1 MFLAQRYP
9 VERVAAIIVL
19 LWGICLILTPTC
31 TSYHGLFVQRFFL
44 GALESGVSPMFMMI
58 IGSWYRKNEQAFRIG
73 MWYSLTGYTA
83 TFSPLINYGLGHI
96 EGKLNAWTYMYF
108 FAGGEF
114 FLFLFLLPFFGD
126 FFSGDE
132 MRWDETRR
140 EEKRRKKTLWLT
152 HTHHDFFRRHHDIMV
167 HRHILLPRPRSR
179 PSQILLL
186 SRQIHF
192 SRSTTNQQLG
202 RTKHQMEKRP
212 SHGIINRSEILASFL
227 DGMSCN
233 GNVLPLEI
241 PPFLPPPLFL
251 LLSIYFPAMACFSLL
266 ILLLQQKR
274 SATAPSPPSC
284 PSSSPDS
291 ASVPSTRSSSRCP
304 QEPTAA
310 PSCS

>member
-114 FLFLFLLPFFGD
+114 FFPFHFSLSLGIS
-126 FFSGDE
+126 FSGDE
-132 MRWDETRR
+132 TRQ
-140 EEKRRKKTLWLT
+140 EEKRRRKKTL
-152 HTHHDFFRRHHDIMV
+152 
-167 HRHILLPRPRSR
+167 
-179 PSQILLL
+179 
-186 SRQIHF
+186 
-192 SRSTTNQQLG
+192 
-202 RTKHQMEKRP
+202 
-212 SHGIINRSEILASFL
+212 
-227 DGMSCN
+227 
-233 GNVLPLEI
+233 
-241 PPFLPPPLFL
+241 
-251 LLSIYFPAMACFSLL
+251 
-266 ILLLQQKR
+266 
-274 SATAPSPPSC
+274 
-284 PSSSPDS
+284 
-291 ASVPSTRSSSRCP
+291 
-304 QEPTAA
+304 
-310 PSCS
+310 

>member
-114 FLFLFLLPFFGD
+114 FSFFFLLPFFGD
-126 FFSGDE
+126 SFSGDE
-132 MRWDETRR
+132 TRQ
-140 EEKRRKKTLWLT
+140 EEKRRRKKTL
-152 HTHHDFFRRHHDIMV
+152 
-167 HRHILLPRPRSR
+167 
-179 PSQILLL
+179 
-186 SRQIHF
+186 
-192 SRSTTNQQLG
+192 
-202 RTKHQMEKRP
+202 
-212 SHGIINRSEILASFL
+212 
-227 DGMSCN
+227 
-233 GNVLPLEI
+233 
-241 PPFLPPPLFL
+241 
-251 LLSIYFPAMACFSLL
+251 
-266 ILLLQQKR
+266 
-274 SATAPSPPSC
+274 
-284 PSSSPDS
+284 
-291 ASVPSTRSSSRCP
+291 
-304 QEPTAA
+304 
-310 PSCS
+310 

>member
-114 FLFLFLLPFFGD
+114 FLFFSSPFLWGFLFWRR
-126 FFSGDE
+126 DE
-132 MRWDETRR
+132 MRR
-140 EEKRRKKTLWLT
+140 EEKKKKDT
-152 HTHHDFFRRHHDIMV
+152 
-167 HRHILLPRPRSR
+167 
-179 PSQILLL
+179 
-186 SRQIHF
+186 
-192 SRSTTNQQLG
+192 STN
-202 RTKHQMEKRP
+202 P
-212 SHGIINRSEILASFL
+212 
-227 DGMSCN
+227 
-233 GNVLPLEI
+233 
-241 PPFLPPPLFL
+241 
-251 LLSIYFPAMACFSLL
+251 Y
-266 ILLLQQKR
+266 
-274 SATAPSPPSC
+274 
-284 PSSSPDS
+284 
-291 ASVPSTRSSSRCP
+291 P
-304 QEPTAA
+304 Q
-310 PSCS
+310 